1 MKATSRPFRSRRVRP
16 FPAKQVTQVS
26 ARELPPKEGGL
37 NPSQIQD
44 IWNAVESYYSTGLQ
58 PGMVLCIRRHGAIV
72 LERSI
77 GHARGNEPGA
87 QPGQPKVLAHPE
99 SLFNMFSGSK
109 CVTAMLAMHL
119 VERGRLGLDEPVS
132 AVLKGFGCFGKERI
146 TLRHLLTHRAGI
158 PAVPEGS
165 LDLDILGDPT
175 QIMKHIVNAK
185 VESEPG
191 VEAAYHAVTGG
202 FVIAEMIRAVTGK
215 NLRQML
221 QETICEPLGMSDLS
235 YGVAP
240 ERLNEVAVEAF
251 TGPPPPPP
259 LERFLVRSLG
269 TGMRGAVDWPMTR
282 ASYGLSSPM

>member
-87 QPGQPKVLAHPE
+87 QPGQPKVLAHPKAC
-99 SLFNMFSGSK
+99 STCLGFQSHSHVGDALSR
-109 CVTAMLAMHL
+109 T
-119 VERGRLGLDEPVS
+119 GRLGLDEPVS

-146 TLRHLLTHRAGI
+146 TLRHLLTRAGI

-165 LDLDILGDPT
+165 LD
-175 QIMKHIVNAK
+175 
-185 VESEPG
+185 
-191 VEAAYHAVTGG
+191 
-202 FVIAEMIRAVTGK
+202 
-215 NLRQML
+215 
-221 QETICEPLGMSDLS
+221 
-235 YGVAP
+235 
-240 ERLNEVAVEAF
+240 
-251 TGPPPPPP
+251 
-259 LERFLVRSLG
+259 
-269 TGMRGAVDWPMTR
+269 
-282 ASYGLSSPM
+282 